1 MSRSTVVIVS
11 PATSVGRLLTAAS
24 ELDGRVAVLVVGTEQ
39 QAREAAAA
47 GVDEVRWFEC
57 AGDVPAEAYA
67 PAVAK
72 AAAQVG
78 GVVLAG
84 RDPASRVLL
93 GAAAAELL
101 APVVVGVT
109 GLSVDGETTLVA
121 AGVYGGVA
129 RRTTAY
135 TGPVALVL
143 EDGGEAP
150 VTEAVVPV
158 AAQPDAPLAIR
169 VTATEPDRKGSADL
183 GSAARVVGVGRGLK
197 AREDLESVEALA
209 GALGAEVGCTRPLS
223 EGLEWLS
230 RDRYIGISGQ
240 HIAPQLYLAVGIS
253 GQLQHMAG
261 VREAGT
267 IVAINTDGSA
277 PIAQEADYL
286 LVGDLYQLVPAITAA
301 LG

>member
-11 PATSVGRLLTAAS
+11 PATSVGRLLSAAS
-24 ELDGRVAVLVVGTEQ
+24 ELGGRVVALVVGSEQ
-39 QAREAAAA
+39 QARDVAAT

-57 AGDVPAEAYA
+57 AGEIPAEAHA

-72 AAAQVG
+72 AAVDVG

-93 GAAAAELL
+93 GAAAAALL
-101 APVVVGVT
+101 APVVTGVT
-109 GLSVDGETTLVA
+109 GMSTDGDTTLVA
-121 AGVYGGVA
+121 AGLYGGILRRVVA
-129 RRTTAY
+129 H
-135 TGPVALVL
+135 TGPVALIV

-150 VTEAVVPV
+150 TVDDSVPV
-158 AAQPDAPLAIR
+158 SPQPSEPLPIR
-169 VTATEPDRKGSADL
+169 VTATAADQAAGADL

-197 AREDLESVEALA
+197 TRDDLKSVETLA
-209 GALGAEVGCTRPLS
+209 GALGAEVGCTRPLA

-240 HIAPQLYLAVGIS
+240 HIAPRLYLAIGIS

-267 IVAINTDGSA
+267 IVAINTDASA
-277 PIAQEADYL
+277 PIAKDADYL
-286 LVGDLYQLVPAITAA
+286 VVGDLYDLVPAITAA
-301 LG
+301 LS